1 MASQRVKK
9 SKISWG
15 SMPPDPPRVE
25 RALLAP
31 RKSFA
36 LSQHSPVTLTYSPAT
51 VILNENPEN
60 CLFVT
65 CKEHWHGIPL
75 SPLVPVSPFSPFS
88 P

>member
-15 SMPPDPPRVE
+15 RKPPDPPRVE

-51 VILNENPEN
+51 VIFNENPGYQSQIFN
-60 CLFVT
+60 DGASSDRTNVLR
-65 CKEHWHGIPL
+65 K
-75 SPLVPVSPFSPFS
+75 S
-88 P
+88 

>member
-15 SMPPDPPRVE
+15 RMPPHPPRVD

-51 VILNENPEN
+51 VILNENPEGS
-60 CLFVT
+60 LPPVPA
-65 CKEHWHGIPL
+65 EQERERDPG
-75 SPLVPVSPFSPFS
+75 SPGQVSCRARH
-88 P
+88 